1 MDIKE
6 CYKEMGGDYE
16 DIFSRL
22 KNISLITKIVKKFN
36 DDQSIKEL
44 EEALDEKNVEKAF
57 RAAHTLKGICLNL
70 SFKQLTDDAVK
81 ITEIL
86 RAGSFEGT
94 DELFQKIKEEY
105 NKTVETIK
113 HLD

>member
-36 DDQSIKEL
+36 DDQSFNEL
-44 EEALDEKNVEKAF
+44 EQALNEKNVENAF

-70 SFKQLTDDAVK
+70 SFKQLTDDTVE

-94 DELFQKIKEEY
+94 DELFKKVKEEY
-105 NKTVETIK
+105 QKTVEAIK
-113 HLD
+113 QLD

>member
-36 DDQSIKEL
+36 DDQSFNEL
-44 EEALDEKNVEKAF
+44 EQALNEKNVENAF

-70 SFKQLTDDAVK
+70 SFKQLTDDTVE

-94 DELFQKIKEEY
+94 DELFKKIKEEY
-105 NKTVETIK
+105 QKTVEAIK
-113 HLD
+113 QLD

>member
-16 DIFSRL
+16 DIFFRL

-36 DDQSIKEL
+36 DDQSFNEL
-44 EEALDEKNVEKAF
+44 EKALNEKNVEEAF

-70 SFKQLTDDAVK
+70 SFKQLKDDTVE

-94 DELFQKIKEEY
+94 DELFKKIKEEY
-105 NKTVETIK
+105 KKTVETIK
-113 HLD
+113 QLD

>member
-6 CYKEMGGDYE
+6 CDKEMGGDYE

-36 DDQSIKEL
+36 DDQSFNEL
-44 EEALDEKNVEKAF
+44 EQALNEKNVENAF

-70 SFKQLTDDAVK
+70 SFKQLTDDTVE

-94 DELFQKIKEEY
+94 DELFKKIKEEY
-105 NKTVETIK
+105 QKTVEAIK
-113 HLD
+113 QLD

>member
-36 DDQSIKEL
+36 DDQSFNEL
-44 EEALDEKNVEKAF
+44 EHALNEKNVENAF

-70 SFKQLTDDAVK
+70 SFKQLTDDTVE

-94 DELFQKIKEEY
+94 DELFKKIKEEY
-105 NKTVETIK
+105 QKTVEAIK
-113 HLD
+113 QLD